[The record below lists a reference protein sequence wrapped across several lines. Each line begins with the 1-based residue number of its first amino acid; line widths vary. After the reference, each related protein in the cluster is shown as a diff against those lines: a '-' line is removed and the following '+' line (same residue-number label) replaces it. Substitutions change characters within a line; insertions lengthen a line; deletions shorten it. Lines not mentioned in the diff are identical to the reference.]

1 MPVIFKNTNA
11 LKKTIELEEISSLL
25 NGINTLLTHQ
35 KEIEKIKGETF
46 NIFSILGVES
56 KENKT
61 HSNFIAELLNPNGS
75 HLQGSVFLE
84 LFLETIEYKNTLSFS
99 SLNVIK
105 EHHIGRKTN
114 SDGGR
119 IDILITDFNNYIS
132 IENKIYAGDQE
143 NQLIRYCNFKKECN
157 KVYYLTLFGEEA
169 TDLSIKDSNL
179 LTEKEGYKLKNGEDY
194 YTLSYSYDILNWLK
208 LCYEK
213 SVNIPQLRESIKQY
227 ILLIQK
233 LTNQNMNDRQK
244 MINLLFKNHEAANVI
259 STEFHS
265 LRHHIRRQFRED
277 VVKKIKQQFSD
288 KKFEIK
294 TPNAIHKKG
303 IAQIFF
309 YNKSLGINEYEFE
322 ILIESFNDNGHHNGN
337 VFIGILDF
345 NSNYNNYPIEE
356 ISTGFNNKY
365 WKTAKFLYFNEK
377 HINFRDNSFL
387 DKIKDPNSE
396 CYKTILDVFVIQ
408 CTDFISEF
416 NPKIEEYFKLGQHKT
431 IQQK

>member
-1 MPVIFKNTNA
+1 MNKQ
-11 LKKTIELEEISSLL
+11 KELNKISKLL
-25 NGINTLLTHQ
+25 NEVNTLSTHQ

-75 HLQGSVFLE
+75 HLQGSIFLD
-84 LFLETIEYKNTLSFS
+84 LFLKTIEYKELLNFS
-99 SLNVIK
+99 KTSVIK
-105 EHHIGRKTN
+105 EHHIGAKTN

-119 IDILITDFNNYIS
+119 IDILITDNSNYIS

-143 NQLIRYCNFKKECN
+143 NQLIRYCNFKKKQN

-169 TDLSIKDSNL
+169 SDVSIKDNDL
-179 LTEKEGYKLKNGEDY
+179 LATKEGNKLKNGEDY
-194 YTLSYSYDILNWLK
+194 HTISYSYDILNWLK

-233 LTNQNMNDRQK
+233 LTNQNMDDRQK
-244 MINLLFKNHEAANVI
+244 MIDLLFNNHEAANII
-259 STEFHS
+259 STEFQS
-265 LRHHIRRQFRED
+265 LRHHIRWQFRED
-277 VVKKIKQQFSD
+277 VVKILKQQFSNKNFD
-288 KKFEIK
+288 IR

-303 IAQIFF
+303 IAQIFIF
-309 YNKSLGINEYEFE
+309 NKSLGINEYEFE
-322 ILIESFNDNGHHNGN
+322 ILIESFNDNGHHNGK

-345 NSNYNNYPIEE
+345 NSKYKNYPINE
-356 ISTGFNNKY
+356 ISSGFNNKY
-365 WKTAKFLYFNEK
+365 WKTAKFLYHNEN

-387 DKIKDPNSE
+387 EKIKDPNSDN
-396 CYKTILDVFVIQ
+396 YKKILDTFVKQ
-408 CTDFISEF
+408 CVEFINEF
-416 NPKIEEYFKLGQHKT
+416 SPKIEQYFKLNASIKQT
-431 IQQK
+431 T